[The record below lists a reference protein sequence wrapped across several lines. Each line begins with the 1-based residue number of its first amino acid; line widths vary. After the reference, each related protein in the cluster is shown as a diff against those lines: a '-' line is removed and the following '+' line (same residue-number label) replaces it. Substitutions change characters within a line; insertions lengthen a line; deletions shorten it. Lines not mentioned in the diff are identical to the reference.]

1 MFTGEITLSIAK
13 KHLTT
18 LVEIDII
25 KVLNVERSRKSCF
38 LVEPFR
44 KIKPWAKR
52 FIATGR
58 GIK

>member
-1 MFTGEITLSIAK
+1 MKTTNLENLEKLLPIAK

-25 KVLNVERSRKSCF
+25 KVLNVEGSRKSCF

-44 KIKPWAKR
+44 KIDTFR
-52 FIATGR
+52 I
-58 GIK
+58 